1 MSSTDGSSPFPLN
14 GDGDGASRSAATLL
28 NLALPK
34 GTPIEAEV
42 AVRRL
47 VELTTALARR
57 AAQLQEALESRIVI
71 EQAKGVLAER
81 YAVSPDEA
89 FLLLRNTARFN
100 RVKLRGLAADVVAS
114 RTTPSAFARANGGYP
129 KPSPP
134 PVSVARRGA

>member
-1 MSSTDGSSPFPLN
+1 ML
-14 GDGDGASRSAATLL
+14 
-28 NLALPK
+28 
-34 GTPIEAEV
+34 E
-42 AVRRL
+42 
-47 VELTTALARR
+47 LARAR
-57 AAQLQEALESRIVI
+57 IAELEEKVAQLQAALESRIVI